1 MMPAGPVTAVS
12 ISTLAPNNPACSES
26 QSTASPNAGSAG
38 GPPIVTT
45 TIAVLLSAEI
55 SVAAAAGD
63 SEGDRIEMI
72 ESGTSGDLNIE
83 VNSLIVELKSADP
96 VSELKT
102 TSAGIPS
109 PAGNFSMRSF
119 SAATDSAPEG
129 KNSSCSLVVTS
140 ESAGAIDETAPIN
153 RNQPMIPRIAPFRVA
168 ELNNNLLVLIIYLR
182 STRRL
187 HPVLLRHLKFSM
199 RSVQN

>member
-12 ISTLAPNNPACSES
+12 ISTLAPNDSACSES

-63 SEGDRIEMI
+63 SEGDRIETI
-72 ESGTSGDLNIE
+72 ESGTSGDVNNE
-83 VNSLIVELKSADP
+83 VNSLIVELISADP
-96 VSELKT
+96 EFELNT

-109 PAGNFSMRSF
+109 AAGNFSMRSF
-119 SAATDSAPEG
+119 SAATDSAPDG

-140 ESAGAIDETAPIN
+140 ERAGAIDETAPIST
-153 RNQPMIPRIAPFRVA
+153 NQPMIPRIAPLRLA
-168 ELNNNLLVLIIYLR
+168 ELNNNLPVLINYLR
-182 STRRL
+182 STRR
-187 HPVLLRHLKFSM
+187 P
-199 RSVQN
+199 